1 MQDIYIFATI
11 FAVLMAVFGLGC
23 LCWRDNPIY
32 QKAQL
37 RMLSVG
43 QVRRNLLSSQ
53 DKDGSIIFVVKEFI
67 KKKKLIGKGEKITH
81 IISDT
86 YIKMNGDYVRDI
98 IDRKDTVASFFKLTD
113 PEPVYKDERICAKP
127 STKSSSKK
135 SA

>member
-1 MQDIYIFATI
+1 MQDIYIFAI
-11 FAVLMAVFGLGC
+11 VFAVLMTVFGLGC

-32 QKAQL
+32 QRAQL
-37 RMLSVG
+37 RLLSVG

-53 DKDGSIIFVVKEFI
+53 DKDGCIIFVVKEI
-67 KKKKLIGKGEKITH
+67 DSKKRV

-86 YIKMNGDYVRDI
+86 YIKKNGEYVLEVEN
-98 IDRKDTVASFFKLTD
+98 RKDTVASFFKLTD

-135 SA
+135 LA